1 MLTSKQRAFLRGQ
14 ANALPVVF
22 QIGKGEIDEQVIE
35 STRSCLAARELIKM
49 KVLENSQ
56 YNAAEAAEI
65 LCEEV
70 GCESVQIIGSK
81 FVLYRETH
89 SKPKEKRIELV
100 KAKKAKK

>member
-22 QIGKGEIDEQVIE
+22 QIGKGEIDEQVVE

-56 YNAAEAAEI
+56 YTAAEAAEA
-65 LCEEV
+65 LCEAI

-81 FVLYRETH
+81 FVLFQQKKKD
-89 SKPKEKRIELV
+89 SKFDLKNLCLL
-100 KAKKAKK
+100 

>member
-22 QIGKGEIDEQVIE
+22 QIGKGELDEQVVD

-56 YNAAEAAEI
+56 YTAAEAAEA
-65 LCEEV
+65 LCEAI

-81 FVLYRETH
+81 FVLFQQKKKD
-89 SKPKEKRIELV
+89 SKFDLKNLCLL
-100 KAKKAKK
+100 

>member
-22 QIGKGEIDEQVIE
+22 QIGKGEIDDQVIE

-56 YNAAEAAEI
+56 YTAAEAAEA
-65 LCEEV
+65 LCEAI

-81 FVLYRETH
+81 FVLFQQKKKD
-89 SKPKEKRIELV
+89 SKYDLKNLCLL
-100 KAKKAKK
+100 

>member
-22 QIGKGEIDEQVIE
+22 QIGKGEIDEQVVE

-56 YNAAEAAEI
+56 YTAAEAAEV
-65 LCEEV
+65 LCEEI

-81 FVLYRETH
+81 FVLFQQKKKD
-89 SKPKEKRIELV
+89 SKFDLKNLCLL
-100 KAKKAKK
+100 

>member
-22 QIGKGEIDEQVIE
+22 QIGKGEIDEQVVE

-56 YNAAEAAEI
+56 YTAAEAAEI
-65 LCEEV
+65 LCEEI
-70 GCESVQIIGSK
+70 GCESVQIIGSR
-81 FVLYRETH
+81 FVLFQQKKKD
-89 SKPKEKRIELV
+89 SKFDLKNLCLL
-100 KAKKAKK
+100 

>member
-22 QIGKGEIDEQVIE
+22 QIGKGEIDEQVVE

-56 YNAAEAAEI
+56 YTAAEAAEAAEA
-65 LCEEV
+65 LCEAI

-81 FVLYRETH
+81 FVLFQQKKKD
-89 SKPKEKRIELV
+89 SKFDLKNLCLL
-100 KAKKAKK
+100 

>member
-14 ANALPVVF
+14 ANALHVVF
-22 QIGKGEIDEQVIE
+22 QIGKGEIDEQVVE

-56 YNAAEAAEI
+56 YTAAEAAEA
-65 LCEEV
+65 LCEAI

-81 FVLYRETH
+81 FVLFQQKKKD
-89 SKPKEKRIELV
+89 SKFDLKNLCLL
-100 KAKKAKK
+100 

>member
-35 STRSCLAARELIKM
+35 STRRCLAARELIKM

-65 LCEEV
+65 LCEEI
-70 GCESVQIIGSK
+70 GCESVQIIGSR
-81 FVLYRETH
+81 FVLFQQKKKD
-89 SKPKEKRIELV
+89 SKFDLKNLCLL
-100 KAKKAKK
+100 

>member
-14 ANALPVVF
+14 ANALQVVF

-35 STRSCLAARELIKM
+35 STRSSLAARELIKL

-56 YNAAEAAEI
+56 YTAGEAAEI
-65 LCEEV
+65 LCQEI

-81 FVLYRETH
+81 FVLFQQKKKD
-89 SKPKEKRIELV
+89 SKFDLKNLCLL
-100 KAKKAKK
+100 

>member
-65 LCEEV
+65 LCQEI

-81 FVLYRETH
+81 FVLFQQKKKD
-89 SKPKEKRIELV
+89 SKFDLKNLCLL
-100 KAKKAKK
+100 

>member
-14 ANALPVVF
+14 ANALPGVF

-65 LCEEV
+65 LCEEI

-81 FVLYRETH
+81 FVLFQQKKKD
-89 SKPKEKRIELV
+89 SKFDLKNLCLL
-100 KAKKAKK
+100 